1 MLTLTPKP
9 VTRDHKHILPHSK
22 GPVCRIKKE
31 LLSETDCNVPIY
43 VFVSLQSPESKSCV
57 DFLTLE

>member
-1 MLTLTPKP
+1 M
-9 VTRDHKHILPHSK
+9 TRDHKHILPHSK
-22 GPVCRIKKE
+22 GSVCRIKKE
-31 LLSETDCNVPIY
+31 LLSETDCNVPIC

>member
-22 GPVCRIKKE
+22 GPVYRIKKE
-31 LLSETDCNVPIY
+31 LLSETDCNVPIC